1 MIVDAEIISI
11 GDEITSGQTLD
22 TNSQWLSRQLE
33 DLGIT
38 VLYHTTVADQLAE
51 NLTVFRLALER
62 ADVVVATGGLGP
74 TADDLTRQALA
85 ETIGRPLVLDARALE
100 QVRAIFARRKRPM
113 PAQNEVQ
120 AYLPEGSRMIDNPH
134 GTAPGIFLEHPRD
147 GRVPCRLFALPG
159 VPAEMREM
167 WEQSVAPALR
177 AAGAG
182 QRVIVRKNFKCFGA
196 GESQLEAMLPDLIRR
211 GRTPT
216 VGITASQATIILRIA
231 AAGASREEC
240 EQLIAPVEATI
251 RECLGTLV
259 FACGDEEL
267 QDVVLRQLAA
277 QGRTLT
283 TLEWGTG
290 GLLAGWF
297 HAATA
302 APERYRG
309 GLVLTPGSVPEDVL
323 GLETPWPTT
332 PEQAGPLVQ
341 DAAEA
346 WRAQTAADVCLAVG
360 PLPPG
365 DPEQDGPRPIFFALA
380 TADQTLVKSV
390 PYAGHPDLRKTLVA
404 KQALNFAR
412 LALLG

>member
-1 MIVDAEIISI
+1 MQAEIIAI

-22 TNSQWLSRQLE
+22 TNSQWLSRRLE
-33 DLGIT
+33 ELGVT

-51 NLTVFRLALER
+51 NITVFRLALER
-62 ADVVVATGGLGP
+62 ADIVVATGGLGP

-85 ETIGRPLVLDARALE
+85 ETVGRPLVLDPRALE
-100 QVRAIFARRKRPM
+100 HVRAIFARRKRPM
-113 PAQNEVQ
+113 PAQNEIQ
-120 AYLPEGSRMIDNPH
+120 AYLPEGCRMIDNPH
-134 GTAPGIFLEHPRD
+134 GTAPGILLEHARE
-147 GRVPCRLFALPG
+147 GRVPCLLFALPG

-182 QRVIVRKNFKCFGA
+182 QRVIVRKNLKCFGA

-231 AAGASREEC
+231 AAGATREEC
-240 EQLIAPVEATI
+240 ERLIAPVEATI
-251 RECLGTLV
+251 HQCLGDLV
-259 FACGDEEL
+259 FGDGDEEL
-267 QDVVLRQLAA
+267 QDVVLRQLDR

-290 GLLAGWF
+290 GLLAGWL
-297 HAATA
+297 HASAA
-302 APERYRG
+302 APGRYRG
-309 GLVLTPGSVPEDVL
+309 GLVLTPGSVPEEVL
-323 GLETPWPTT
+323 GLDTPWPAD
-332 PEQAGPLVQ
+332 PDQAGPLVQ

-346 WRAQTAADVCLAVG
+346 WRAQAAADVCLAVG

-365 DPEQDGPRPIFFALA
+365 NPEQDGPRPVFFALA
-380 TADQTLVKSV
+380 TAEQTRVKSV

-404 KQALNFAR
+404 KQTLNFLR
-412 LALLG
+412 LAVRG